1 MLAWLKPPEFEN
13 REQTRQGRLLHR
25 LLVAMAAFGFLG
37 MSVALFDPKN
47 SPAITLIFYGAI
59 FGWLAVLMAV
69 VRRGRVVLA
78 AWVMAL
84 FFWALIAFV
93 TLAFGGLQGQYAS
106 TFAVCTLL
114 IGGVA
119 GGRAAIGMA
128 LASSLWCGFVVYLEL
143 AGRLPFNLGPY
154 TPMNAWTSLTVT
166 VLLTSVLLH
175 ESLSSLRAMHVEAQ
189 NASLAR
195 DEALRRSVQGQKM
208 ELVGSLTSGIAHDL
222 NNLLTVIVGT
232 VEILRAQT
240 APSDTSTREL
250 LDELDVA
257 TSRSALM
264 TSQLLAFGRTKS
276 SPGEPL
282 DTGALVESNSR
293 MLPRLLGSAIEVK
306 ARADEN
312 LWVAASRSALEQ
324 ILLNLA
330 VNAREAMPHGGVLE
344 LTVQA
349 QGDRVVL
356 SVGDCGVGM
365 SAELQTRIF
374 EPFFTTK
381 PTGTGLGL
389 ATIRQLVTQHGGEIE
404 VESAPAKGST
414 FRVSFPRVPAPD
426 ARASPRPADASS
438 PVATGGTRERGR
450 IVLAEDDSLVRTTL
464 TRILTLAGYEVTA
477 VQDGVEAL
485 ALLEAAD
492 EAPLCVVTD
501 VSMRRLDGASLAE
514 ELAEKLPSLPVILI
528 SGNQQPALAIGA
540 GSLREFLPKP
550 VTRDD
555 LCAAIRRLTK
565 VRSPERAPLA

>member
-1 MLAWLKPPEFEN
+1 MLAWLKPPEFED
-13 REQTRQGRLLHR
+13 RERTRQGRLLHR
-25 LLVAMAAFGFLG
+25 LLVAMAVCGLLSI
-37 MSVALFDPKN
+37 SVALLDPKN
-47 SPAITLIFYGAI
+47 SLPITLSFYGAT
-59 FGWLAVLMAV
+59 FGWLAVVTAI

-78 AWVMAL
+78 AWVLSL

-93 TLAFGGLQGQYAS
+93 TLGFGGLQGQNAS

-128 LASSLWCGFVVYLEL
+128 LASSLWCGFVMYLEL

-154 TPMNAWTSLTVT
+154 TPLNAWTSLTVT
-166 VLLTSVLLH
+166 VLMTSVLLH

-232 VEILRAQT
+232 TEILRAQT
-240 APSDTSTREL
+240 APTDTPTRDL

-264 TSQLLAFGRTKS
+264 TRQLLAFGRTKPS
-276 SPGEPL
+276 AGGPL
-282 DTGALVESNSR
+282 DVGALVEGNSR
-293 MLPRLLGSAIEVK
+293 MLARLLGSAIEVR
-306 ARADEN
+306 ARVDAN
-312 LWVAASRSALEQ
+312 LFVVASRSALEQ

-330 VNAREAMPHGGVLE
+330 VNAREAMPDGGVLE
-344 LTVQA
+344 LTVHA
-349 QGDRVVL
+349 SGDRVVL
-356 SVGDCGVGM
+356 SVRDGGVGM
-365 SAELQTRIF
+365 DAELQTRIF

-404 VESAPAKGST
+404 VESAAGQGST

-426 ARASPRPADASS
+426 THATPRPAEASS
-438 PVATGGTRERGR
+438 TTAIGGTRERGR
-450 IVLAEDDSLVRTTL
+450 IVLAEDDALVRTALSRLL
-464 TRILTLAGYEVTA
+464 THAGYEVIA

-485 ALLEAAD
+485 ALLEGAA
-492 EAPLCVVTD
+492 ELPLCVVTD
-501 VSMRRLDGASLAE
+501 VSMRRMDGTSLAE
-514 ELAEKLPSLPVILI
+514 QLAEKRPCLPVILI
-528 SGNQQPALAIGA
+528 SGNQQPALAT
-540 GSLREFLPKP
+540 GSGSPREFLPKP
-550 VTRDD
+550 VTRDE

-565 VRSPERAPLA
+565 PRSPKALVT